1 MILFLDTE
9 TTGIGPTARIIQIA
23 ADLCREDGR
32 SVATLNTLVAA
43 GVSSHPKAL
52 EVHGITD
59 EMAATG
65 LDPYAAGALV
75 GKFVSAAG
83 LIIGH
88 NISFDIDMCRQTFWS
103 WQEHSNT
110 YCTLA
115 KARQHLRLPN
125 NKLGTVYRSMFNED
139 FADAH
144 SAMADVQACKR
155 VYLRMKEMGL

>member
-1 MILFLDTE
+1 MILVLDTE
-9 TTGIGPTARIIQIA
+9 TAGIGPTARIIQIA
-23 ADLCREDGR
+23 ADLCREDGT

-59 EMAATG
+59 EMAVTG
-65 LDPYAAGALV
+65 LDPMVAGSVINAFIDQATLV
-75 GKFVSAAG
+75 
-83 LIIGH
+83 IGH
-88 NISFDIDMCRQTFWS
+88 NINFDIDMCKQSFVNFKVPWS
-103 WQEHSNT
+103 N
-110 YCTLA
+110 YCTLKTARA
-115 KARQHLRLPN
+115 KLGLAS
-125 NKLGTVYRSMFNED
+125 NKLGVVYRHFFDED

>member
-1 MILFLDTE
+1 MILVIDTE

-43 GVSSHPKAL
+43 GVPSHPKAL

-65 LDPYAAGALV
+65 LDPATAGALV
-75 GKFVSAAG
+75 GKFISAAG
-83 LIIGH
+83 LVIGH
-88 NISFDIDMCRQTFWS
+88 NISFDIDMCRQTFWTGI
-103 WQEHSNT
+103 EPVNI

-115 KARQHLRLPN
+115 KARQHLRLPS
-125 NKLGTVYRSMFNED
+125 NKLVDVYKHMFGEW